1 MHHAAV
7 FSVGPRA
14 PLELRQVPTPTPVGD
29 QVRVLN
35 EWTSTQPF
43 DLHKADGALAQYPD
57 IMGDGSVG
65 IVVEV
70 GDQVKRL
77 QVGDKVFGYM
87 WKTSQERG
95 HQTYAITQERF
106 LAKIPFNISMPEA
119 ATVPTNFV
127 TVFHTV
133 TSALGLPLPWPKP
146 DSYIPTSTDDAIL
159 IWGGSSSVGQYALQI
174 LSYYGYNNLI
184 AVGSAR
190 HHAHL
195 KTLGASRTYDYNDS
209 NIVSQLKQ
217 DLGNIPYF
225 FDCIG
230 SVSSSIIP
238 IAELANNGN
247 HVAILLPL
255 IFSPPTPT
263 AAPKY
268 GYDVTAVADWASGV
282 RVSGVRTH
290 AYEDNEKL
298 ARLLQPEIMPALL
311 QAGVVRP
318 NRYRVIEGKDILERA
333 ENALTALREGV
344 SGEKLVWRVADV

>member
-1 MHHAAV
+1 MHHTAV

-29 QVRVLN
+29 QVRILN

-57 IMGDGSVG
+57 ITGDGSVG
-65 IVVEV
+65 TVVDV

-77 QVGDKVFGYM
+77 QVGDK
-87 WKTSQERG
+87 
-95 HQTYAITQERF
+95 
-106 LAKIPFNISMPEA
+106 IPSNISMPEA

-146 DSYIPTSTDDAIL
+146 DSYIPTSTEDAIL

-230 SVSSSIIP
+230 SVSLSIIP

-282 RVSGVRTH
+282 GVTGVRTH
-290 AYEDNEKL
+290 AYEDNEQL

-318 NRYRVIEGKDILERA
+318 NRYRVIEGKDMLERA